1 MRLGHALTCTLLCL
15 TLVLTGCA
23 LQQTAPL
30 APEPGVKF
38 TGSVHGGQ
46 QPIVGAH
53 IYLFAANTTGYGQP
67 SVSLLNPATT
77 GLSDSIGA
85 YVTTDS
91 TGSFTITG
99 DYSCTPN
106 TQVYLYS
113 LGGDPGAGVNA
124 AASLLAAL
132 GNCPS
137 SGSFLASIPFIN
149 VNEVTTIAAAYAMA
163 GFATDATHVSSSG
176 TTLAQTGIANAFA
189 NTANLATIASGAA
202 LATTP
207 AGNGAVPQAT
217 INTLA
222 NILASCVNSTGPS
235 SVTCSTLF
243 SNAESSGST
252 GITPTDTAT
261 AAINIAHNPG
271 ANIAS
276 LYALATPTPPFA
288 PALGS
293 VPNDFNIAIN
303 FIGGSLYTTT
313 GVAIDAVGNVW
324 VSNNRGS
331 RITELAAGTG
341 ASLSGYLGF
350 FGGGLNQPNDI
361 AIDTSGNVW
370 SPNGGN
376 ASLTELNGTN
386 GNTISGANG
395 YTGGGLYS
403 PQRIAIDGAGNAWVT
418 GGGRYISKF
427 NGLTGAAISPPI
439 GYTGGGLSDGLGIAI
454 DTSGSAWIANYSSIV
469 KLNSDGSIA
478 SGSTGYTGGGLDF
491 AARIA
496 IDAFGNAWTSNVSN
510 NSVSKFSSN
519 GVAISPSAGYTG
531 GGLSGPGGIAIDGV
545 GNVWVPNQNNNS
557 VTCLNGSTGAAISPS
572 TGYIGNGLRVP
583 DGVAIDGSGNLW
595 VINFGNLNLTEFVGV
610 AAPVVTPLSAGA
622 QNHTLGT
629 RP

>member
-1 MRLGHALTCTLLCL
+1 MRLGHVLTCTLLCL
-15 TLVLTGCA
+15 PLVLAGCA

-46 QPIVGAH
+46 QPIVGGH

-113 LGGDPGAGVNA
+113 LGGDPGAGVNSA
-124 AASLLAAL
+124 AGLLAAL
-132 GNCPS
+132 GNCPA
-137 SGSFLASIPFIN
+137 SGSFLPSIPFIA
-149 VNEVTTIAAAYAMA
+149 VNEVSTVAAAYAMA
-163 GFATDATHVSSSG
+163 GYATDATHVSSSG
-176 TTLAQTGIANAFA
+176 TPLARTGIANAFA
-189 NTANLATIASGAA
+189 NAANLATISSGAA

-207 AGNGAVPQAT
+207 AGNGTVPQAT

-222 NILASCVNSTGPS
+222 NILASCVNSTGPASTPCSMLLS
-235 SVTCSTLF
+235 SSL
-243 SNAESSGST
+243 SGGST
-252 GITPTDTAT
+252 GTTPTDTAT

-276 LYALATPTPPFA
+276 LYGLSTPTPPFA

-293 VPNDFNIAIN
+293 VPNDFTIAVN
-303 FIGGSLYTTT
+303 FTGGGMSVTT

-324 VSNNRGS
+324 VSSYLNS
-331 RITELAAGTG
+331 SITELAAGTG
-341 ASLSGYLGF
+341 AFLSGSGGF
-350 FGGGLNQPNDI
+350 GGGGLNGPNDI
-361 AIDTSGNVW
+361 AIDTLGNVW
-370 SPNGGN
+370 ATNGGN
-376 ASLTELNGTN
+376 ASLTKLNGTN
-386 GNTISGANG
+386 GNPLSGTNG
-395 YTGGGLYS
+395 YTGGGLNN
-403 PQRIAIDGAGNAWVT
+403 PQRIAIDGTGSAWVT
-418 GGGRYISKF
+418 GGGGNVSNF
-427 NGLTGAAISPPI
+427 NGLTGTAISGTN
-439 GYTGGGLSDGLGIAI
+439 GYTGGGLSDALGIAI
-454 DTSGSAWIANYSSIV
+454 DASGSVWIANFSSIV

-478 SGSTGYTGGGLDF
+478 SGSNGYTGGGLAF

-510 NSVSKFSSN
+510 NSVSKFSPN
-519 GVAISPSAGYTG
+519 GMAISPSTGYTG
-531 GGLSGPGGIAIDGV
+531 GGLSGPAGIAIDGV
-545 GNVWVPNQNNNS
+545 GNVWAPNQNNNS
-557 VTCLNGSTGAAISPS
+557 VTCLNGSTGAAITPS

-595 VINFGNLNLTEFVGV
+595 VINFGNGNLTEFIGV
-610 AAPVVTPLSAGA
+610 AAPVVTPLSIGA
-622 QNHTLGT
+622 LNNTLGT